1 MDNAGYIGL
10 SRSAG
15 LMRELNAVANNIA
28 NLSTNGYRREGSV
41 FAEHVKALDGG
52 DPSISMTSMSH
63 RYTDMT
69 SGDIVHT
76 SNALD
81 FAIPGE
87 GFFLVETPGGP
98 RMTRDGA
105 FSVNAI
111 GELVTASGDRVLNE
125 SGGSIIIPPQAED
138 IQASDGGVIFA
149 DNQAVGR
156 LGVVVADP
164 ATMVREGKNLFRPEE
179 GYQPVENPVVRQ
191 RAIEGSNVSAV
202 TELARLIEVQRM
214 YEASKSFTDNESDR
228 IRQTVRTLSQE

>member
-28 NLSTNGYRREGSV
+28 NLSTNGYRREGSI
-41 FAEHVKALDGG
+41 FAEHVKALDGN
-52 DPSISMTSMSH
+52 DPSISMTSMGY
-63 RYTDMT
+63 RYVDMS

-87 GFFLVETPGGP
+87 GFFLIETPGGP
-98 RMTRDGA
+98 RLTRDGA

-111 GELVTASGDRVLNE
+111 GELVNGSGNRVLNE
-125 SGGSIIIPPQAED
+125 SGGSIVIPPQAED
-138 IQASDGGVIFA
+138 IQASDDGIIFA

-156 LGVVVADP
+156 LGVVMADP
-164 ATMVREGKNLFRPEE
+164 ATMVREGSNLFHAED
-179 GYQPVENPVVRQ
+179 GYQPVENPIVRQ